1 MAKLSDSEF
10 EKIKDQN
17 RLLEKRVAREI
28 KSREAAEKLL
38 ESKSKE
44 LFELNKWLS
53 ELNDKLKL
61 EVEKNNHFF
70 EAINEFGLSLVGKN
84 NLNEI
89 AWVVSEKLIH
99 KYDLDNCFIYAIKD
113 NQCYQITPFENQGK
127 VRQDRFKKLK
137 IPLGTGIVGTVAA
150 SGKGEIVNDTSQDKR
165 YRINDVFRNSEL
177 TVPITYEGMTIGI
190 IDSEHTQKDFFNDEH
205 FNFFS
210 IIANII
216 SLLFKNSLIEQKNQ
230 DLRTGIR
237 KNIHILDSVVDNL
250 HTGVLLFDERDKIAM
265 INSEFKRI
273 FKISFEDK
281 NIIGVDQAQV
291 AKDYE
296 GLFVTPDKFYG
307 FVDRAKNIKQKT
319 LIKGVE
325 LKNGSIIDCDFIPL
339 MSDQE
344 YIGQLWQ
351 VRDVTQEFRF
361 NERIERSEEKYR
373 GLIEN
378 MHLGL
383 LEVDHEHR
391 ILRAYDWFCDMLGY
405 TEEEIIGKNA
415 VDLFSANRDQIYLID
430 YHSDLRL
437 EGRPSSYEV
446 QLRKKSGALI
456 WVIISGAPLFDEQG
470 QMVGSLGIHFDIT
483 DRKNLESEIK
493 KAYQE
498 AEFSREAE
506 KAFLANM
513 SHEIRNPLNAI
524 IGLTHLLYDTKP
536 TQKQL
541 SHLEGLKHSSSI
553 LMGLISNVLDLSKI
567 ESGVMELSEQSLN
580 IRTIIDSLLKIV
592 GFNLDHKSI
601 KYLNKLSQEVNFQV
615 KADPVVINQIFLNLL
630 SNATKFTERGS
641 IEVFGEPISV
651 KGDKTNFLFSIKDT
665 GIGIS
670 APLVEDIFNSFKQA
684 DAETKL
690 KYGGT
695 GLGLSIVK
703 NLITMYDGEIK
714 VKSQSGQGAEFTFNL
729 WLSTANYIETITEKE
744 TFSAARKGHILIV
757 EDNQF
762 NQQYLAG
769 VLENWGFK
777 FDLASN
783 GKEALGLTENQ
794 HYHLIL
800 MDIRMPIMDGYEFA
814 IRLRDDQSNR
824 NKMVPIIALTA
835 SALIDERDKAMRA
848 GMNYHI
854 TKPFDADEIKVIF
867 LELGLLSNALNE
879 ENRSYQ
885 LDQNILNKYYGG
897 DHRRAAVMFGI
908 FLKTMDVDF
917 DAFLIA
923 FSAADLSSMKAL
935 AHKMRPNFAMVGLE
949 MMSDKLLEIESIIEV
964 KDLSKIN
971 LTPEELR
978 IKFEKQKKE
987 VKDQLNLL
995 RSLL

>member
-415 VDLFSANRDQIYLID
+415 VDLFSANRDQINLID

-703 NLITMYDGEIK
+703 NLITIYDGEIK

-744 TFSAARKGHILIV
+744 TFSAAREGHILIV

-867 LELGLLSNALNE
+867 LELGLLSNVLNE